1 MRIVGIS
8 AWIGL
13 SLLAAA
19 CTTGDNGPG
28 NNDTRGIQCSA
39 QFSVTGSFTASA
51 PRPAD
56 NTDGCWPVG
65 MWTFS
70 AAMMDGTNTCSPAPM
85 PLGQYQFEGD
95 LEADPSD
102 PGGPMIETFK
112 YDTDPSDA
120 RAVVKVTE
128 GGSGSCAGEL
138 DLYSTDGKQV
148 WVLRPE
154 IDTIDPMSTISGD
167 GEYRTYSTDQW
178 PY

>member
-1 MRIVGIS
+1 MRIAGIS

-19 CTTGDNGPG
+19 CTTGDPG
-28 NNDTRGIQCSA
+28 SGTNDTRGILCSA
-39 QFSVTGSFTASA
+39 QMSVTGSFMASA
-51 PRPAD
+51 PRPSD
-56 NTDGCWPVG
+56 NQDGCWPVG

-70 AAMMDGTNTCSPAPM
+70 ASITANTCSPAPM

-95 LEADPSD
+95 LETDPSD
-102 PGGPMIETFK
+102 PTGPQLETFK

-138 DLYSTDGKQV
+138 DLYSADGKQV

-154 IDTIDPMSTISGD
+154 TDTIDAMTTISGD
-167 GEYRTYSTDQW
+167 GEYRTYDSDQW